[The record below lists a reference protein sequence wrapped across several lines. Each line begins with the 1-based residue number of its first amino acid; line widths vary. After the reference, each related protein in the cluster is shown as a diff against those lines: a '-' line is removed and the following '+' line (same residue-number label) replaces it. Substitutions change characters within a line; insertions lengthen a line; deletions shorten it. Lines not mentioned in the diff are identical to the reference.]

1 MQNSVNAIVVFLGLA
16 KDHLLA
22 MERNCADRR
31 TTVEPQPNLTSAR
44 GLYTGLKS
52 ASPELCAD
60 CAKPSHSRALMF
72 QCVTRC
78 NSNDVPVA
86 TDIVWS
92 SINFKTILEWKPK
105 PANYT
110 YTVDVYGKKSNTL
123 KSKYCIL
130 TTKTECDL
138 TSVMTNVNDTYTA
151 RVNSVPNQQD
161 EDPEEAR
168 YALSPKITPYRDTQI
183 GQPKFS
189 IEINEQKDWITLLIE
204 DPVSGLRKSNGSFMS
219 IREIFRDDFKYRV
232 FYRRASSTGKKEAD
246 TTSNKYKLKIDRG
259 ESYCFTVQVIIPSRD
274 VLNQFGQES
283 EMQCS
288 PMDTHFLNEYGI
300 GAKLLVCA
308 AVVIV
313 IVVVI
318 ITAVVCKKK
327 NDGKKASNSEGLALN
342 KV

>member
-1 MQNSVNAIVVFLGLA
+1 MYSLLPVGVFCCCV
-16 KDHLLA
+16 LLSLNG
-22 MERNCADRR
+22 E
-31 TTVEPQPNLTSAR
+31 V
-44 GLYTGLKS
+44 TG
-52 ASPELCAD
+52 
-60 CAKPSHSRALMF
+60 
-72 QCVTRC
+72 

>member
-1 MQNSVNAIVVFLGLA
+1 MYSLLPVGVFCCCV
-16 KDHLLA
+16 LLSLNG
-22 MERNCADRR
+22 E
-31 TTVEPQPNLTSAR
+31 V
-44 GLYTGLKS
+44 TGN
-52 ASPELCAD
+52 P
-60 CAKPSHSRALMF
+60 
-72 QCVTRC
+72 
-78 NSNDVPVA
+78 NDVPLA

-105 PANYT
+105 PTNYT
-110 YTVDVYGKKSNTL
+110 YTVEVYGKKSNAL
-123 KSKYCIL
+123 KSKYCIR

-138 TSVMTNVNDTYTA
+138 TSVMTNMSDTYTA
-151 RVNSVPNQQD
+151 HVSSVPNQQS

-189 IEINEQKDWITLLIE
+189 IEINEQKDWIKLLIE
-204 DPVSGLRKSNGSFMS
+204 DPVSGVRKANGSFMT

-232 FYRRASSTGKKEAD
+232 FYRRASSTGKKEAY
-246 TTSNKYKLKIDRG
+246 TQSNEYKLKIDRG
-259 ESYCFTVQVIIPSRD
+259 ESYCFTVQAIIPSRD
-274 VLNQFGQES
+274 VSSQFGQES

-288 PMDTHFLNEYGI
+288 PMETNFLNEYGI

-313 IVVVI
+313 IVAVI

-327 NDGKKASNSEGLALN
+327 NDGKKSSNSEGLALN